1 VALLIYP
8 KAGMVLACDFRGY
21 ILPEIVK
28 TREVVV
34 ISPNHLIRPK
44 LCTVVPLSTS
54 RPEPI
59 CDYHYRLNGNPIP
72 GDDAEE
78 IWAKCDLVATVS
90 YDRLDRVKLRG
101 TRNYQVGYLSM
112 DQVRH
117 IRLAVAR
124 SIGLDPADPATYT

>member
-1 VALLIYP
+1 MAIIFHP
-8 KAGMVLACDFRGY
+8 KAGMVLACDFKGY
-21 ILPEIVK
+21 ISPEIVK

-34 ISPNHLIRPK
+34 ISPNHLIRPN
-44 LCTVVPLSTS
+44 LCTVVPLSTT
-54 RPEPI
+54 PPNPI

-78 IWAKCDLVATVS
+78 IWAKCDLAATVS
-90 YDRLDRVKLRG
+90 YARLDRVKVRRG
-101 TRNYQVGYLSM
+101 TYQIGHVSM
-112 DQVRH
+112 DQVRA